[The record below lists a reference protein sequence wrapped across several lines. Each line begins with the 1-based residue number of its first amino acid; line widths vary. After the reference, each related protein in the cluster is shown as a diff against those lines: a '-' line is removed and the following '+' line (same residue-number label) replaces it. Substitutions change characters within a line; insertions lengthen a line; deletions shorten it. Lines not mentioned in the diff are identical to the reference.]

1 MFNRVLVGVDGRSG
15 GRDAIALAQ
24 QLAASPGG
32 LVLANIY
39 GTGAFGASVGMG
51 AQATDAEHMLT
62 SARHD
67 HGLNCR
73 TMVRLDSSPGRGL
86 HKLAEHEQADLLVL
100 GSSHRGGVGRVVLGD
115 DTLAA
120 LNGAPCAVA
129 IAPRGYVFASPAWTT
144 IGVADDGSAESTLAL
159 VAARELAQPRHAS
172 LRVVAVVPADGGV
185 PPTSVVPTNWT
196 AETIE
201 SLQIDRARL
210 EGSAHAEGEVIFGDP
225 AHELIH
231 LSESLD
237 LIIVGSRGYG
247 PLGRFVNG
255 SVSNQL
261 ARHSHCPLLVLPRRV
276 SATVSAEPAEPSR
289 DPRELAGRA
298 S

>member
-1 MFNRVLVGVDGRSG
+1 MFNKLVVGVDGRSG

-24 QLAASPGG
+24 QLAPSPERM
-32 LVLANIY
+32 VLANIY
-39 GTGAFGASVGMG
+39 GIGAFGASAGVG
-51 AQATDAEHMLT
+51 AQATDARHLLT

-67 HGLNCR
+67 HGLTCD
-73 TMVRLDSSPGRGL
+73 TVARLDSSPGRGL
-86 HKLAEHEQADLLVL
+86 HKLAEHERADLIVV
-100 GSSHRGGVGRVVLGD
+100 GSSHRGGLGRVLLGD

-129 IAPRGYVFASPAWTT
+129 IAPRGYVFASPTWTT

-159 VAARELAQPRHAS
+159 AAARDMARARQAKV
-172 LRVVAVVPADGGV
+172 RVVAVVPRDGAV
-185 PPTSVVPTNWT
+185 APTSVVPTNWT

-201 SLQIDRARL
+201 SLRIDRARL
-210 EGSAHAEGEVIFGDP
+210 TGIPQAKGEVTFGDP
-225 AHELIH
+225 AHELIR
-231 LSESLD
+231 LSENVD
-237 LIIVGSRGYG
+237 LLIVGSRGYG

-261 ARHSHCPLLVLPRRV
+261 ARHSHCPLLVLPRRLSV
-276 SATVSAEPAEPSR
+276 TEPAEPAEPSR
-289 DPRELAGRA
+289 DPRELAGQA